1 MDFPIDVL
9 PTPILVLL
17 ALVRSKGGRYF
28 VAVDRHTW
36 RPHKADNLPFDAA
49 S

>member
-9 PTPILVLL
+9 PTPIFVLL
-17 ALVRSKGGRYF
+17 ALARSRGGGYF

-36 RPHKADNLPFDAA
+36 GSYKADNFPFDAA